1 MSRVFDRM
9 EQYDEISRVSV
20 VEILGG
26 LRQTLGLF
34 AECEHLSAAQA
45 KHLAAAWR
53 HVDAAIAEWVD
64 EILRDRA
71 VSSSGPADD
80 DASPECPAR
89 GLDAVSD
96 MLRIFHDLREQ
107 HFTPVQRQR
116 IMIAA
121 HNLLLVAQE
130 MMKSM
135 H

>member
-1 MSRVFDRM
+1 VSRVFDLA
-9 EQYDEISRVSV
+9 EQYDAISRVSV
-20 VEILGG
+20 VEILG
-26 LRQTLGLF
+26 RMRRTLELF
-34 AECEHLSAAQA
+34 TECEHLSSAQA

-64 EILRDRA
+64 EVLHDKA

-80 DASPECPAR
+80 ESPECPAR

-96 MLRIFHDLREQ
+96 MLRIIHDMREQ
-107 HFTPVQRQR
+107 HFTQVQRQR

-121 HNLLLVAQE
+121 HNLLQVAQE
-130 MMKSM
+130 LMKSM